1 MSDTVVQPAED
12 TDQQLTINDPLVNEK
27 DVEEDDNIENATLD
41 DVDTDEEAASVS
53 GIHYLKKH
61 TIVRKTKYTNTATK
75 STRFIFCFV
84 VFDGFVFVSGSRNF
98 VSADFRFVDS
108 ATSFDTGVV
117 NRKLQNRQNENRR
130 KQNFARQKQIQNHQK
145 QQNKK

>member
-1 MSDTVVQPAED
+1 MEESDTGDMAVNTESVVP
-12 TDQQLTINDPLVNEK
+12 
-27 DVEEDDNIENATLD
+27 
-41 DVDTDEEAASVS
+41 
-53 GIHYLKKH
+53 GIHHLKKH

-98 VSADFRFVDS
+98 VSADFRFVDF
-108 ATSFDTGVV
+108 ATSFGTGAV

-130 KQNFARQKQIQNHQK
+130 KHNFTSQKQIQNHQ
-145 QQNKK
+145 NKK

>member
-1 MSDTVVQPAED
+1 MSGKQNSE
-12 TDQQLTINDPLVNEK
+12 IN
-27 DVEEDDNIENATLD
+27 
-41 DVDTDEEAASVS
+41 
-53 GIHYLKKH
+53 
-61 TIVRKTKYTNTATK
+61 K

-98 VSADFRFVDS
+98 VSADFRFVDF
-108 ATSFDTGVV
+108 ATSFGTGAV